1 MVNSR
6 LLKILFPI
14 DIKSLTIRER
24 IYHILIFTVPLLLFA
39 IVMATTPGGWFTIV
53 LWALYVVLFAPWWYC
68 MLTYEKLEKKYKLDS
83 DIRFGNTYEFFSKFL
98 ASFAPGIMLAA
109 ITISYIMD
117 EVFLGFVISF
127 AFIIPS
133 LALYFRDD
141 VFNDESCIEGD
152 DIILGYTPAWYGLLS
167 MAIGLFGYINA
178 FKLNNPT
185 LAISL
190 IIVTLIFQILAI
202 APDKLNK
209 VLFFEVRRISGCLL
223 LLFSLG
229 AIFLLICSMIIGHPV
244 INLNNIDLS
253 FEGIVRKA
261 LTWGTGIIIAI
272 LFIRKIKSMNK

>member
-39 IVMATTPGGWFTIV
+39 IVMATTPSGWFTIV

-68 MLTYEKLEKKYKLDS
+68 M
-83 DIRFGNTYEFFSKFL
+83 FTYEFFSKFL

-167 MAIGLFGYINA
+167 VAIGLFGYINA

-229 AIFLLICSMIIGHPV
+229 AIFLLICSMII
-244 INLNNIDLS
+244 
-253 FEGIVRKA
+253 
-261 LTWGTGIIIAI
+261 AI